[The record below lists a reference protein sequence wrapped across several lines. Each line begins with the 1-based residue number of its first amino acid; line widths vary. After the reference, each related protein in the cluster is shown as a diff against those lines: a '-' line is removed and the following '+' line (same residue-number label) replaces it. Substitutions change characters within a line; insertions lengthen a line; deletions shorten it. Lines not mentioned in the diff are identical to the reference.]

1 MRTHKTTIRS
11 HPRLDSGLTAI
22 LALLLAISLDGCATS
37 DQQPT
42 KAGATTEAPNPIQL
56 SLRSLT
62 HTLHYAPGNA
72 IPGPAETAAL
82 NDFLA
87 NSGIAPGDPI
97 TIERS
102 APGGHP
108 PSVLAEARIQRLT
121 AALARQDVK
130 PMFASAPDLPAGDI
144 RLTFE
149 HYVASAPNCPNWS
162 KAPGND
168 FGNTLHSDYGC
179 ATATNLAA
187 MIADP
192 RDLAEGRT
200 MGPARGNP
208 AIAAMHRYATGKVP
222 SLSGGET
229 TSTSPEMDIAPSPL
243 AAAAGAAK

>member
-1 MRTHKTTIRS
+1 MMTCSR
-11 HPRLDSGLTAI
+11 PRLEAGMTAI
-22 LALLLAISLDGCATS
+22 LALLLAISLEGCATS
-37 DQQPT
+37 DQQPA
-42 KAGATTEAPNPIQL
+42 KQGATTEAPNPLQI
-56 SLRSLT
+56 SLQSLT
-62 HTLHYAPGNA
+62 HILHYAPSSA

-87 NSGIAPGDPI
+87 GSGIAPGDPI

-102 APGGHP
+102 APSGHP
-108 PSVLAEARIQRLT
+108 PGGLDEKRIQRLT
-121 AALARQDVK
+121 AALARQGVK
-130 PMFASAPDLPAGDI
+130 PVVASTSDLPAGDI
-144 RLTFE
+144 RLTVE

-192 RDLAEGRT
+192 RDLVEGRA

-208 AIAAMHRYATGKVP
+208 ALAAMHRYATGKVP
-222 SLSGGET
+222 LLSGGD
-229 TSTSPEMDIAPSPL
+229 TSSASPDMAEASPL
-243 AAAAGAAK
+243 ASAAGASK